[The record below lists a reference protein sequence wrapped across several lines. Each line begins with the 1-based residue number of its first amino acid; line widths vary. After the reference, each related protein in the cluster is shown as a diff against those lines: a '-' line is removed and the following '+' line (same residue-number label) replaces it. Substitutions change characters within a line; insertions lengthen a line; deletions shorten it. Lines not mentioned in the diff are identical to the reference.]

1 MHLLNSAL
9 KKATLKKSGFFYERL
24 CTENYMDSILKLFKY
39 IYEMKNR
46 TIRNVAILGS
56 IAIAGVIS
64 VQIYW
69 INQALNLQQKQFQES
84 VFISL
89 KRVAERISD
98 YNKMDFPVKNPVKQ
112 ISSDYFI
119 VNIREAIDANIL
131 KLYLNKEFH
140 RSNIHT
146 DYEFAIYDCSSEK
159 MVYGEY
165 VSFNKNERIVKLG
178 ELPKYD
184 EFIYYFGINFPKQT
198 SYLIAG
204 NTLWIIFSFLLMITV
219 SFFVYALNIILRQK
233 QLSELQ
239 KDFINNMTHEFKT
252 PISTINIASDVLL
265 GDDHIKNNVD
275 LSNYTQII
283 KEQNERLNWQ
293 VEKVLQ
299 ITEIEQG
306 RMNLKS
312 EKIHLNESI
321 KSVVGSVKL
330 NLETKGGDVITNLLA
345 KNDLINCDKL
355 HLTNVLYN
363 IIDNAIK
370 YSEENPQI
378 NIETYEMAGFLYLNI
393 TDNGI
398 GIAEEHIE
406 NVKNKFFRVPTGR
419 VHNVKGF
426 GLGLYYVNQ
435 VCKAHHWD
443 WEIKSEKEK
452 GTSVLFKI
460 KH

>member
-119 VNIREAIDANIL
+119 VNIREVIDANIL

-330 NLETKGGDVITNLLA
+330 NLETKGGGVITSLLA

-378 NIETYEMAGFLYLNI
+378 NIETYEMVGFLYLNI

>member
-1 MHLLNSAL
+1 
-9 KKATLKKSGFFYERL
+9 
-24 CTENYMDSILKLFKY
+24 MDSILKLFKY

-112 ISSDYFI
+112 ISSDYYI
-119 VNIREAIDANIL
+119 VNIREVIDANIL

>member
-119 VNIREAIDANIL
+119 VNIREVIDANIL

-393 TDNGI
+393 KDNGI

>member
-233 QLSELQ
+233 RLSELQ

>member
-1 MHLLNSAL
+1 
-9 KKATLKKSGFFYERL
+9 
-24 CTENYMDSILKLFKY
+24 
-39 IYEMKNR
+39 MKNR
-46 TIRNVAILGS
+46 AIRNIALLGS
-56 IAIAGVIS
+56 IAIAGIIS

-112 ISSDYFI
+112 ISSDYYI
-119 VNIREAIDANIL
+119 VNVREAIDANIL

-140 RSNIHT
+140 KSNIQT
-146 DYEFAIYDCSSEK
+146 DYEFAIYDCSSDK

-165 VSFNKNERIVKLG
+165 VSFNKKERINKLG
-178 ELPKYD
+178 KLPKYD

-204 NTLWIIFSFLLMITV
+204 NTLWIVFSFLLLITV

-233 QLSELQ
+233 RLSELQ

-252 PISTINIASDVLL
+252 PISTINIASGVLL
-265 GDDHIKNNVD
+265 RDKLIKNNND
-275 LSNYTQII
+275 LSNYAQII

-306 RMNLKS
+306 RMKLKN
-312 EKIHLNESI
+312 EKVYLNESI
-321 KSVVGSVKL
+321 KSVVSSVKL
-330 NLETKGGDVITNLLA
+330 NLETKGGSISTNLDA
-345 KNDLINCDKL
+345 KNDLIECDKL
-355 HLTNVLYN
+355 HLTNILYN

-370 YSEENPQI
+370 YSKKNPEI
-378 NIETYEMAGFLYLNI
+378 IVETLEMEGFLYLTI
-393 TDNGI
+393 LDNGI
-398 GIAEEHIE
+398 GIAEEHIQ
-406 NVKNKFFRVPTGR
+406 NVKNKFFRVPTGK

-426 GLGLYYVNQ
+426 GLGLYYVSQ
-435 VCKAHHWD
+435 VCKAHQWS
-443 WEIKSEKEK
+443 WKIESEKEK
-452 GTSVLFKI
+452 GTSVIFKI